1 MPLIEFLTLDH
12 QLGLFP
18 HPYPASRAV
27 PEWFKGMPMD
37 NEGERSLK
45 RCPPFL
51 EAIVAGYI
59 IPAPCDV
66 DFTVTP
72 DGKMS
77 WTSPYKVMAMHTRP
91 QYAGAPF
98 QNQVVLKFKNPW
110 VIRTPEG
117 YCTFITGPVNRF
129 DIPFIPLS
137 GVVETATY
145 YREVHLPMV
154 STLRPGSR
162 FLLKRGEPLAQVIP
176 IRHEQWTSQTQ
187 ALDAGRRDAVETEF
201 EQDPHRYR
209 EREWRKLQYE

>member
-1 MPLIEFLTLDH
+1 MPLIEFLTLDY

-18 HPYPASRAV
+18 HPYPAARSV
-27 PEWFKGMPMD
+27 PAWFKGMPMD
-37 NEGERSLK
+37 NDGVRSLK

-51 EAIVAGYI
+51 EAMVMGYI

-66 DFTVTP
+66 EFTVTA
-72 DGKMS
+72 DGQMS
-77 WTSPYKVMAMHTRP
+77 WRSQYKVIETHTPP

-98 QNQVVLKFKNPW
+98 QNNVVLKFKNPW
-110 VIRTPEG
+110 VIRTPAE
-117 YCTFITGPVNRF
+117 YCTLITGPINRL
-129 DIPFIPLS
+129 DLPFVPLS

-176 IRHEQWTSQTQ
+176 VRHEQWTSQTG
-187 ALDAGRRDAVETEF
+187 ALDVARRDRVEAEF
-201 EQDPHRYR
+201 QQDPHRYR